1 MNYVIEVPGDRP
13 VFFKDWQ
20 GVEAY
25 LYLLEHSDW
34 QAYLFSFVRE
44 CS

>member
-25 LYLLEHSDW
+25 LYLLEHTDW
-34 QAYLFSFVRE
+34 EAYMWSVVSE
-44 CS
+44 CA